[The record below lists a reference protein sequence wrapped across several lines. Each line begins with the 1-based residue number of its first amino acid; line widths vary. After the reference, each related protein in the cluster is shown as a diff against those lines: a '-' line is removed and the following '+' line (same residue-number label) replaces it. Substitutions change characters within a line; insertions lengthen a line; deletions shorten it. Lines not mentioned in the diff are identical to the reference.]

1 MSNSYGEERKWRSQ
15 LIFQN
20 GFPRSNQ
27 LQAKLAEDKRMLQQQ
42 NELNK
47 KNSKLKQ
54 LVTRQC
60 PPQTAIKILG
70 VWGEGPSNAP
80 KNKKAEYLP
89 KSGSNSSEKVTQMV
103 AIMHQ

>member
-1 MSNSYGEERKWRSQ
+1 M
-15 LIFQN
+15 
-20 GFPRSNQ
+20 PRLVANQ
-27 LQAKLAEDKRMLQQQ
+27 CGIITVSLPPVPFVP
-42 NELNK
+42 
-47 KNSKLKQ
+47 S

-89 KSGSNSSEKVTQMV
+89 KLGSNSSQKVHQILTNSVPTERRNKNVLEKRFFM
-103 AIMHQ
+103 